1 MVWNR
6 WNAHPLTDDN
16 YLEHVGQLTH
26 TFNNYYTERARS
38 IDEDRTIE
46 IDAKYFDEV
55 KSSLRKSLTKT
66 LGLDLVNR
74 LLPAVRN
81 KPLILG
87 LARNNIRMLKDWC
100 IKIVIQKT
108 GL

>member
-1 MVWNR
+1 MLLKESKLVYQP
-6 WNAHPLTDDN
+6 AFFI
-16 YLEHVGQLTH
+16 V
-26 TFNNYYTERARS
+26 TEM
-38 IDEDRTIE
+38 
-46 IDAKYFDEV
+46 

-87 LARNNIRMLKDWC
+87 LDRDNIHMLKD
-100 IKIVIQKT
+100 
-108 GL
+108 

>member
-1 MVWNR
+1 MLLKESKLVYQP
-6 WNAHPLTDDN
+6 AFFI
-16 YLEHVGQLTH
+16 V
-26 TFNNYYTERARS
+26 TEM
-38 IDEDRTIE
+38 
-46 IDAKYFDEV
+46 

-87 LARNNIRMLKDWC
+87 LARNNIRMLKD
-100 IKIVIQKT
+100 
-108 GL
+108 